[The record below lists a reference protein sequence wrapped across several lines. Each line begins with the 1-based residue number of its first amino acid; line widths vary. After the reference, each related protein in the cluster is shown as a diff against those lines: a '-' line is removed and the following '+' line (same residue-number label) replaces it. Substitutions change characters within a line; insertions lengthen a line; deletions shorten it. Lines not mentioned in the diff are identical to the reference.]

1 MKNHTGARVLPG
13 LGVAFFLAAAAPA
26 GAGERAAP
34 PAEQAFTLGLA
45 QRELKLGLSQAELV
59 AALGSPNLL
68 TRDSQGRETWVYDR
82 IATESSAKSN
92 GFGVGAG
99 AVGTAAGSLIGGL
112 LSGHSQ
118 SQTTST
124 SQRTL
129 TVLVRF
135 DASGRVESFSFHASR
150 F

>member
-1 MKNHTGARVLPG
+1 MQEQTRTKTVPG
-13 LGVAFFLAAAAPA
+13 LGVALFLAVAAVA
-26 GAGERAAP
+26 GAGEATK
-34 PAEQAFTLGLA
+34 PAEQPFTLGLA
-45 QRELKLGLSQAELV
+45 QRELKVGLAQAELV
-59 AALGSPNLL
+59 AALGSPNIL

-99 AVGTAAGSLIGGL
+99 AVGTTASSLIGGL
-112 LSGHSQ
+112 LSGHSR
-118 SQTTST
+118 SETTST

>member
-1 MKNHTGARVLPG
+1 MQEQTRTNTLAG
-13 LGVAFFLAAAAPA
+13 LGVALFLAVAAVA
-26 GAGERAAP
+26 GAGEATKPA
-34 PAEQAFTLGLA
+34 AEQPFTLGLA
-45 QRELKLGLSQAELV
+45 QRELKVGLAQAELV
-59 AALGSPNLL
+59 AALGSPNIL

-99 AVGTAAGSLIGGL
+99 AVGGTASSLIGGL
-112 LSGHSQ
+112 LSGHSRNE
-118 SQTTST
+118 TTST
-124 SQRTL
+124 SQRAL

>member
-1 MKNHTGARVLPG
+1 MQEQTRTKTVPG
-13 LGVAFFLAAAAPA
+13 LGVALFLAVAAVA
-26 GAGERAAP
+26 GAGEATKP
-34 PAEQAFTLGLA
+34 PAEQPFTLGLA
-45 QRELKLGLSQAELV
+45 QRELNVGLAQAELV
-59 AALGSPNLL
+59 AALGSPNIL

-99 AVGTAAGSLIGGL
+99 AVGTTASSLIGGL
-112 LSGHSQ
+112 LSGHSR
-118 SQTTST
+118 SETTST
-124 SQRTL
+124 SQRAL

>member
-1 MKNHTGARVLPG
+1 MQEQTRSNRLASLGAAL
-13 LGVAFFLAAAAPA
+13 FLAGTALA
-26 GAGERAAP
+26 GASDATK

-45 QRELKLGLSQAELV
+45 QRELKLGQSQAELV
-59 AALGSPNLL
+59 AALGSPNIL

-99 AVGTAAGSLIGGL
+99 AAGTAASSLIGGL
-112 LSGHSQ
+112 LSGHSR
-118 SQTTST
+118 SETTST

-135 DASGRVESFSFHASR
+135 DASGRVESYSFHASR